1 MIIATIMVYMSML
14 FGNPNFYD
22 FKFTTLEGQEVK
34 MSDFK
39 GKKILIVNTA
49 SKCGFTKQYKDLE
62 ELHKTF
68 GDKLVIIGFPANN
81 FGQQEP
87 GSNAQI
93 QEFCEQ
99 NYGVDFLMAE
109 KVDVKGDQIS
119 PLFKY
124 LTAQENP
131 DFKGDI
137 KWNFE
142 KFLIDENGKLVHR
155 FRSATN
161 PLDPAIVNWVE
172 NKK

>member
-1 MIIATIMVYMSML
+1 ML

-62 ELHKTF
+62 ELHKTY
-68 GDKLVIIGFPANN
+68 GNKLVIIGFPANN